1 MKFSMTDFLKTFWAR
16 VDERDRQTNGYDFL
30 DALPEQHIFGAATTR
45 VEPWIDQEWDN
56 SDIEWTFDV
65 DGWMRELNEDG
76 DPKREFLWNDR
87 GEVLAREENVVYV
100 RFKRK

>member
-30 DALPEQHIFGAATTR
+30 DALPEQHIFGATITN
-45 VEPWIDQEWDN
+45 VEPWRGREWD
-56 SDIEWTFDV
+56 DPDTEWTFDI
-65 DGWMRELNEDG
+65 DGWMRDLSSDL
-76 DPKREFLWNDR
+76 DDR
-87 GEVLAREENVVYV
+87 GEILAREENVVYV